1 MEIVI
6 FMNCNDFGRFFMIFE
21 YFTLVFNNQTNLA
34 KTLKNLEKWQFK
46 KLFLGT
52 CLFIYHCLSIM
63 IHIYHQYSKT
73 QWYSEKKIERNY
85 EKKHKVCKKQQKL
98 WIYLNKKWPPTLFM
112 IHIFHLS
119 SLLNLYAAKKYIILS
134 YWI

>member
-1 MEIVI
+1 MKKYLGKNLEKLY
-6 FMNCNDFGRFFMIFE
+6 FYQFLSFFSDF
-21 YFTLVFNNQTNLA
+21 LANLA
-34 KTLKNLEKWQFK
+34 KILKNLEKWQFK

-52 CLFIYHCLSIM
+52 CLFIYHCLSII

-73 QWYSEKKIERNY
+73 QWYSEKKLNGIM
-85 EKKHKVCKKQQKL
+85 KKSIKYVKKQQKW
-98 WIYLNKKWPPTLFM
+98 WIYLNKKWPPTLFL
-112 IHIFHLS
+112 IYIFHLL